1 VSINRSFIHLNA
13 HTLVTAALALGL
25 ALVNVTAVRADSA
38 RKLYI
43 TEVNPPYDVVDE
55 MSCDGSFRVLIT
67 ADDKDMDVS
76 QVEVTISGTNA
87 KAAIKRK
94 ADKRTANDIF
104 RYPTF
109 KSGYITDPIPAKE
122 LCGNGIDLTVFC
134 VKLDDRRCE
143 GVNASCC
150 GARCHNCMCG
160 QCYAQ
165 CEQAMRGPDLGT
177 QCLQD
182 CASGQKCQQ

>member
-1 VSINRSFIHLNA
+1 VSINRNFIHRNA
-13 HTLVTAALALGL
+13 HALVTAALALALGL

-55 MSCDGSFRVLIT
+55 LSCDDSFRVLVT
-67 ADDKDMDVS
+67 ADGKDMDVS

-94 ADKRTANDIF
+94 ANKRTDIF

-109 KSGYITDPIPAKE
+109 QSGYLTDPISAKE
-122 LCGNGIDLTVFC
+122 LCGNGIDLAVFC
-134 VKLDDRRCE
+134 VKLNDRRCE
-143 GVNASCC
+143 DVNASCC
-150 GARCHNCMCG
+150 GTKCRNCMCD
-160 QCYAQ
+160 QCYAR
-165 CEQAMRGPDLGT
+165 CEQAMRGFDGGAR
-177 QCLQD
+177 CLQD
-182 CASGQKCQQ
+182 CASSQKC